1 MKDLLSNFIILKEGT
16 ALTKHT
22 LICPLRVQENS
33 KGMGFGGLRGTK
45 GDGSVAQTEG
55 KKNHWFSASGGGVV
69 GRREKKRGDEEE
81 LWGGEGRT
89 SEIS

>member
-1 MKDLLSNFIILKEGT
+1 MKGLLSNFIILKEGT

-55 KKNHWFSASGGGVV
+55 KKESLVFCFWWGSGGE
-69 GRREKKRGDEEE
+69 RRKEE
-81 LWGGEGRT
+81 R
-89 SEIS
+89 